1 MMLEFY
7 KINKI
12 IQCIISTN
20 GVGFEAKNFLRI
32 NNIIPLEYRPI
43 FNTAFYTGNAAY
55 ISYCISLTENGDV
68 VVSSDGKGERILNLT
83 NKSITYFSN

>member
-1 MMLEFY
+1 MMLKFY

-12 IQCIISTN
+12 IQCIVSTDH
-20 GVGFEAKNFLRI
+20 VGFETKNFLRI

-43 FNTAFYTGNAAY
+43 FNTAFYTGNAACIY
-55 ISYCISLTENGDV
+55 YCISLTENGDV